1 MVERKKYWLM
11 KTEPEVFGIHH
22 LQEVV
27 SEPWDGVRNYQARN
41 YMRDDMRVG
50 DSVLLYHS
58 STKPVGVAGVARVCR
73 EAYPDYT
80 AWDKDSAY
88 YDPKSDPENPRW
100 YMVDVEFVEKFPTFV
115 SLKTLKGTPGLD
127 DMMVIRRG
135 MRLSIQPVTAA
146 EFRVVV
152 KLGRR
157 ANLQT

>member
-11 KTEPEVFGIHH
+11 KTEPEVFGIDD
-22 LQEVV
+22 LQEVA

-50 DSVLLYHS
+50 DSVLFYHS

-88 YDPKSDPENPRW
+88 YDAKSDPENPRW
-100 YMVDVEFVEKFPTFV
+100 YMVDVEFVEKFPSFV
-115 SLKTLKGTPGLD
+115 SLKALKDSPGLKN
-127 DMMVIRRG
+127 MMVIRRG

-146 EFRVVV
+146 EFRIVV

-157 ANLQT
+157 TNPQT